1 MWMKIR
7 TAAIVALISSGTAT
21 VAFAQGS
28 MTQDPGRMAPGNLTI
43 DHLGP
48 STGSPAVGGGGPEA
62 GAMPNGNWSGTSQN
76 IPRGSA
82 ASAGS
87 AGTTVFHAHRV
98 PMAPQSHLGR
108 LVRLP
113 FLPRAAGAPNLS

>member
-28 MTQDPGRMAPGNLTI
+28 ITQDPGRMAPGNLTI
-43 DHLGP
+43 EHLGP

-76 IPRGSA
+76 ISRGSA
-82 ASAGS
+82 ASAG
-87 AGTTVFHAHRV
+87 TTVFHGTPGAYGSSI
-98 PMAPQSHLGR
+98 PPWPPGPP
-108 LVRLP
+108 P
-113 FLPRAAGAPNLS
+113 FPPSRGSGP